1 MKMKIRTVL
10 AMSLLLVVL
19 GCSKLTLDNYNKIT
33 AGMTYEEVTQLIGS
47 PDACDDVMGVRNCTW
62 GNERRSVNVSFLGGK
77 VLLFSSSNLK

>member
-1 MKMKIRTVL
+1 MKIRTVM

-33 AGMTYEEVTQLIGS
+33 SGMTYEEVTQLIGS
-47 PDACDDVMGVRNCTW
+47 PDTCDDVMGVRNCTW